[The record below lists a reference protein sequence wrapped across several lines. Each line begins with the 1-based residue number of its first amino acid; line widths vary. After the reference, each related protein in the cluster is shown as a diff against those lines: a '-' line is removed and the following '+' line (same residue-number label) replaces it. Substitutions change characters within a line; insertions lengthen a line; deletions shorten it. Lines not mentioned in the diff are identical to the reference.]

1 MSKHT
6 YIDLSFNMADKQ
18 LQILANL
25 IKAVSNVAERGAPQ
39 PESTQNNGEDSTAT
53 VEDAI
58 KRLFP
63 STEG

>member
-1 MSKHT
+1 
-6 YIDLSFNMADKQ
+6 MADKQ